1 MAHNFVWAGN
11 LESAAVWKLLF
22 PTEFLL
28 FSVDEGSVIAAVF
41 SVTGNWGKVVEEVG
55 AYAGIAGEVVGN
67 IWGTSDLDIVRGGVA
82 EKVKDAVVLKAKGD
96 VVDVVTYA
104 DVVEV
109 DTGDVRGINILTV
122 VPGEVFEECK
132 GTE

>member
-1 MAHNFVWAGN
+1 M
-11 LESAAVWKLLF
+11 
-22 PTEFLL
+22 
-28 FSVDEGSVIAAVF
+28 
-41 SVTGNWGKVVEEVG
+41 
-55 AYAGIAGEVVGN
+55 
-67 IWGTSDLDIVRGGVA
+67 
-82 EKVKDAVVLKAKGD
+82 LKAKGD